1 MSMILVTREV
11 SRAVTKCDQ
20 DEGKSVF
27 CGGVNLYY
35 QRPMLSTIL
44 VFKHATVAWL
54 GPCAITGH
62 STQTSCLIMLQVC
75 LRNERTCNICFDNA
89 RLSTH
94 FHCFCLE
101 CVNVCLCWYSQIA
114 TLERPIYRVDV
125 YPCHVTKIFRIRKKI
140 SLCFRGMGRF
150 LLMAV
155 AEHL

>member
-75 LRNERTCNICFDNA
+75 LRKSVLVIFALTMLDYQRIFIVFASNVLMCA
-89 RLSTH
+89 
-94 FHCFCLE
+94 
-101 CVNVCLCWYSQIA
+101 CVG
-114 TLERPIYRVDV
+114 
-125 YPCHVTKIFRIRKKI
+125 IRKSRPSNDRSI
-140 SLCFRGMGRF
+140 
-150 LLMAV
+150 
-155 AEHL
+155 E